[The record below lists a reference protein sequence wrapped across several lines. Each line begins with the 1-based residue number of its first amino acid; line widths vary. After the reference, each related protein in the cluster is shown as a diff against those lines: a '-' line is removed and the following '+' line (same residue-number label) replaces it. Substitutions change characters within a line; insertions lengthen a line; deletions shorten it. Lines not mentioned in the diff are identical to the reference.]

1 MGDEM
6 KTTGMV
12 RRVDS
17 LGRIVIPKEIR
28 KVLKIKENEQVEINV
43 SEDKIVLNRYSD
55 LRLSDV
61 ALKNLIDTIKKVYN
75 NDFLITSLNS
85 FVLASDE
92 YKEYLTLEIS
102 DYLSNIIDK
111 RKDIEEE
118 YPITLKLTNEKEIKK
133 SYIIKTIIKNGDTVG
148 LIIMLSN
155 DDLDDN
161 DKNLVSQVELFLDKY
176 LE

>member
-1 MGDEM
+1 M

-43 SEDKIVLNRYSD
+43 LDDSIVLNRYSELD
-55 LRLSDV
+55 EYDV
-61 ALKNLIDTIKKVYN
+61 SLTNLIDIIKEIYN
-75 NDFLITSLNS
+75 KDILVTNLNS
-85 FVLASDE
+85 FVLGSESFKDLIGYE
-92 YKEYLTLEIS
+92 LSPYLNNILEERR
-102 DYLSNIIDK
+102 DVVE
-111 RKDIEEE
+111 KDVVNVSLNSLNDDI
-118 YPITLKLTNEKEIKK
+118 NK

-148 LIIMLSN
+148 LLILLSDEKIEENDNKIFNIMNS
-155 DDLDDN
+155 
-161 DKNLVSQVELFLDKY
+161 FLDKY